1 MTRRPRNRD
10 HNHRIDYH
18 GATKP
23 TLCACVGRRSR
34 DPAAQEMGQNG
45 GTKDAVNAA
54 AIEYPAGDELASAE
68 SGRV

>member
-1 MTRRPRNRD
+1 MTKSKAELEPQF
-10 HNHRIDYH
+10 H
-18 GATKP
+18 TSTFP

-34 DPAAQEMGQNG
+34 DPSAQEMGQNG
-45 GTKDAVNAA
+45 STKDALNAA